1 MNETLDKSV
10 IAMNELINL
19 PVFLTSAEKYGKA
32 HMGKPA
38 SCNYIFCQI
47 SLKMNESGKLN
58 KCSKHNFYFFPF
70 QK

>member
-19 PVFLTSAEKYGKA
+19 PVFLTLAEKYGKA

-38 SCNYIFCQI
+38 SCTYIF
-47 SLKMNESGKLN
+47 LPNFLNERIGEAE
-58 KCSKHNFYFFPF
+58 
-70 QK
+70 